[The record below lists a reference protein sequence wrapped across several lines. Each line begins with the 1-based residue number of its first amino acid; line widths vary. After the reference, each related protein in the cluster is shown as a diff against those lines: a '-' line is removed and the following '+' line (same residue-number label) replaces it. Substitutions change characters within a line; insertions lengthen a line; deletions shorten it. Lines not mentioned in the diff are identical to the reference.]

1 MIEILFIEH
10 RKKLIN
16 LIRLVLLLSAMEQ
29 PFILMLITFT
39 VDMTQQAPSIA
50 SRFSKVDPGDDVT
63 GNVAAS
69 YTSESLE
76 ECVLR

>member
-1 MIEILFIEH
+1 MIETLFIEH
-10 RKKLIN
+10 RKKLFN
-16 LIRLVLLLSAMEQ
+16 SFSLLLSAMEQ
-29 PFILMLITFT
+29 PFILLLITFT

-63 GNVAAS
+63 GNVAAV